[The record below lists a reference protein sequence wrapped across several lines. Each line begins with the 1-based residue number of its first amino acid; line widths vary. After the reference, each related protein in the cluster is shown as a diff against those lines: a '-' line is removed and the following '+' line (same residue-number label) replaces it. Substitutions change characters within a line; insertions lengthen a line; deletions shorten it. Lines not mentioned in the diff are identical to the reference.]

1 MRRSRDPR
9 HIYGP
14 NLAPMVDVVLV
25 ILIAFPGIVTWLP
38 DLTAVSG
45 N

>member
-1 MRRSRDPR
+1 MESLVRAMLP
-9 HIYGP
+9 YYAA
-14 NLAPMVDVVLV
+14 LLVVLV

-38 DLTAVSG
+38 DLTAVRG